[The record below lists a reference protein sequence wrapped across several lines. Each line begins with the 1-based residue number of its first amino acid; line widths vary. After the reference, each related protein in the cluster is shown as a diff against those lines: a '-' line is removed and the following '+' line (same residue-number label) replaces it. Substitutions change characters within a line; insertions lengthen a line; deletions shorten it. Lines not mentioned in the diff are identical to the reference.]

1 MKKFSI
7 KYSSVRKLAEQY
19 DIFLFDLDG
28 VCWHGDN
35 GHIGESF
42 RNIEWLE
49 SLGKKVF
56 FITNSAARSREEL
69 GKKM

>member
-1 MKKFSI
+1 MNKFTI
-7 KYSSVRKLAEQY
+7 KYSSVRKLAELY

-49 SLGKKVF
+49 S
-56 FITNSAARSREEL
+56 
-69 GKKM
+69 